1 MKRENAV
8 TLICIRI
15 PHMLIQVFFLIE
27 MVQQFYCTVKFVQN
41 KSLVLT
47 FKKSTF
53 YAKKWM
59 INPSFG
65 REFLLLA
72 RSKMPDSVIF
82 WTFFPKFVFHF
93 SIFYTGGYWGI
104 GHGLMSS
111 QVWACI
117 VIEQELCKAKQW
129 PPLNSRELLPTVQY
143 TEHEKIM
150 HRRKLREPLYAREER
165 VLRRGSI

>member
-53 YAKKWM
+53 YAKKWT

-117 VIEQELCKAKQW
+117 VIEQNNDPRWIAESYCL
-129 PPLNSRELLPTVQY
+129 QY
-143 TEHEKIM
+143 NIQNM
-150 HRRKLREPLYAREER
+150 RKLCTEENWESHCMPER
-165 VLRRGSI
+165 KEY